1 MQTPDI
7 AGSRASEAP
16 CNGTSARLLSV
27 PRRMV
32 ATVAVVSVWDDLRVE
47 LLRLEREDPSPLIR
61 HPNPRDD
68 NDRPPPYTVTL
79 KSSAVAV
86 AEALYARFGDQLRLR
101 VGALPYPPTPDA
113 STTPAE
119 SDSTDVSDLPHG
131 LAVRLSA
138 PLQVRSGE
146 VSRASVEVS
155 NATGQEVVV
164 KTSGK
169 LVASVVDPST
179 AKRVGGFSGYTRMPL
194 VRFTVP
200 PDGSTLIPLLVG
212 TASFVQ
218 DLGYAVP
225 PGDWALTVDLSL
237 GDGRKVRTAP
247 MAFQIIS

>member
-1 MQTPDI
+1 M
-7 AGSRASEAP
+7 A
-16 CNGTSARLLSV
+16 
-27 PRRMV
+27 
-32 ATVAVVSVWDDLRVE
+32 ATVASVTVWDELRVE

-68 NDRPPPYTVTL
+68 DRPPPYTVTL
-79 KSSAVAV
+79 KPSAVAV
-86 AEALYARFGDQLRLR
+86 AEALYERFGDQLRLR
-101 VGALPYPPTPDA
+101 VGALPFPPTPDT
-113 STTPAE
+113 STAATAE
-119 SDSTDVSDLPHG
+119 SDRTDVSDLPHG
-131 LAVRLSA
+131 LTVQLSA

-146 VSRASVEVS
+146 VSRTSLEVS
-155 NATGQEVVV
+155 NDTGQEVVV
-164 KTSGK
+164 KTTGK
-169 LVASVVDPST
+169 LFASVVDPST
-179 AKRVGGFSGYTRMPL
+179 AKRVGGFSGYTKMPL

-200 PDGSTLIPLLVG
+200 HDGSTLIPLLVG